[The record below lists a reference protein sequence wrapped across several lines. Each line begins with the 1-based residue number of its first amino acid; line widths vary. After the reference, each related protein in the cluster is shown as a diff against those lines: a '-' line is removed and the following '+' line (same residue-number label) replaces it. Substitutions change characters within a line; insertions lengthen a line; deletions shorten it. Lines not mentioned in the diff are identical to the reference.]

1 MYFLVFTSNKRSIRG
16 VCLLAG
22 VRQRLSIIKTLM
34 KSKTNF
40 LAGWLVKYV
49 LVPTLQYSD
58 WLLFMPVSAAKALN
72 SSAGEP
78 TSSSRS
84 VTWRKESRA
93 IALECILTPHLYVR
107 QNWQQRQQQWHG
119 KQGYFPWAFAS
130 RYASQLRTR
139 LFFLAFKAGIWHCAM
154 LLNTSNRPLVIHLL
168 YGEYEHFRYMTWCLG
183 GNCTCLLRS
192 QWHWSEKNLYNGKP
206 QGLSY
211 LFFFLTLQL
220 NKIN

>member
-93 IALECILTPHLYVR
+93 IALECILTPHLYVC

-139 LFFLAFKAGIWHCAM
+139 LFFPGFQGRNLALRQATQHFQQTLGNTSALWGIWT
-154 LLNTSNRPLVIHLL
+154 LQIHDVMSWGQL
-168 YGEYEHFRYMTWCLG
+168 YLHIWSY
-183 GNCTCLLRS
+183 LLRS
-192 QWHWSEKNLYNGKP
+192 QWHWL
-206 QGLSY
+206 L
-211 LFFFLTLQL
+211 
-220 NKIN
+220 II

>member
-1 MYFLVFTSNKRSIRG
+1 MLEERKKVKMEPSDRICHPLKTIYPHTFYYTLPRRIRCLKLFCIELNWLLTFSLQTQCRQMIRAFPCLTSNKRSISG

-84 VTWRKESRA
+84 VTWRRNHGQCVRVYIDTSPGCLPKEDKTGSSD
-93 IALECILTPHLYVR
+93 V
-107 QNWQQRQQQWHG
+107 
-119 KQGYFPWAFAS
+119 
-130 RYASQLRTR
+130 
-139 LFFLAFKAGIWHCAM
+139 KAG
-154 LLNTSNRPLVIHLL
+154 LLPLSPC
-168 YGEYEHFRYMTWCLG
+168 FPSR
-183 GNCTCLLRS
+183 
-192 QWHWSEKNLYNGKP
+192 
-206 QGLSY
+206 
-211 LFFFLTLQL
+211 
-220 NKIN
+220 